1 MVLAERF
8 LLEETIEERYTTRLN
23 IYGTSNYAEKFT
35 STIAFWALFS
45 IPYNSRW
52 YAHLFEK
59 MDLVKK
65 MMELCCELREENW
78 RSHLR
83 FWQSSLRNLS
93 PEAPQPHLWKTNPIW
108 VELERSGAAEATKQ
122 VNKRFWLKDWWFP
135 LGLMKQRSH
144 LWWETMIVS
153 SFTIFKKI
161 LHRRKKQ
168 AKLAVI
174 STLIFF
180 RT

>member
-8 LLEETIEERYTTRLN
+8 LLEETIEERYTTQLN

-65 MMELCCELREENW
+65 MMELCSELTEIA
-78 RSHLR
+78 
-83 FWQSSLRNLS
+83 SSVL
-93 PEAPQPHLWKTNPIW
+93 
-108 VELERSGAAEATKQ
+108 
-122 VNKRFWLKDWWFP
+122 
-135 LGLMKQRSH
+135 
-144 LWWETMIVS
+144 
-153 SFTIFKKI
+153 
-161 LHRRKKQ
+161 
-168 AKLAVI
+168 AKLSQEFESRSPG
-174 STLIFF
+174 STSEKQIQF
-180 RT
+180 RSRVQQKQQNK

>member
-8 LLEETIEERYTTRLN
+8 LLEETIEEIYYTTRFN

-65 MMELCCELREENW
+65 MMELCSEL
-78 RSHLR
+78 S
-83 FWQSSLRNLS
+83 
-93 PEAPQPHLWKTNPIW
+93 
-108 VELERSGAAEATKQ
+108 
-122 VNKRFWLKDWWFP
+122 
-135 LGLMKQRSH
+135 
-144 LWWETMIVS
+144 
-153 SFTIFKKI
+153 
-161 LHRRKKQ
+161 
-168 AKLAVI
+168 
-174 STLIFF
+174 
-180 RT
+180 

>member
-45 IPYNSRW
+45 QR

-65 MMELCCELREENW
+65 MMELCSEL
-78 RSHLR
+78 S
-83 FWQSSLRNLS
+83 
-93 PEAPQPHLWKTNPIW
+93 
-108 VELERSGAAEATKQ
+108 
-122 VNKRFWLKDWWFP
+122 
-135 LGLMKQRSH
+135 
-144 LWWETMIVS
+144 
-153 SFTIFKKI
+153 
-161 LHRRKKQ
+161 
-168 AKLAVI
+168 
-174 STLIFF
+174 
-180 RT
+180 